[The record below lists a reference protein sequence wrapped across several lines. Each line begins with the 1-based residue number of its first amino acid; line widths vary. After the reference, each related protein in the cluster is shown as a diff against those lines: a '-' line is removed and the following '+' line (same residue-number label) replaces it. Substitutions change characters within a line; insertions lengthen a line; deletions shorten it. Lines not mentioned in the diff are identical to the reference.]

1 MTKAGLLRLTAIAL
15 TACIAMGGVLAA
27 IGAADPMAQTAA
39 SVAKNVKKALRIG
52 KRADRKA
59 TNALKTARRAE
70 KAAVVGSR
78 GPTGPAGSQGDR
90 GPQGPA
96 GANGTNGTNGTTGAT
111 GATGPQGTVGLWEV
125 IQATGTNGTPVRG
138 TASGAGR
145 LGNGTFYVSFAPT
158 DIGGCAYVA
167 NVGSVTDGTPP
178 ALYATVEQRTPIP
191 PGSPV
196 TDLRLRAFDGAGNL
210 TDPGSGNGFH
220 VAVFC

>member
-1 MTKAGLLRLTAIAL
+1 
-15 TACIAMGGVLAA
+15 MGGVLAA
-27 IGAADPMAQTAA
+27 TGAADPMAQTAA
-39 SVAKNVKKALRIG
+39 SVAKDVKKALRIG

-90 GPQGPA
+90 GPQG
-96 GANGTNGTNGTTGAT
+96 
-111 GATGPQGTVGLWEV
+111 TVGLWEV
-125 IQATGTNGTPVRG
+125 FQATGTTASHVRG
-138 TASGAGR
+138 TASGQGR

>member
-1 MTKAGLLRLTAIAL
+1 MLRLTAIGL
-15 TACIAMGGVLAA
+15 IACIAMGGVLAA
-27 IGAADPMAQTAA
+27 TGAADPIAQTAA

-70 KAAVVGSR
+70 KAAVAGSR
-78 GPTGPAGSQGDR
+78 GPTGPAGPQGER

-96 GANGTNGTNGTTGAT
+96 GTNGTNGTNGATGAT
-111 GATGPQGTVGLWEV
+111 GATGPQGSVGLWAV
-125 IQATGTNGTPVRG
+125 IEATGSNGTPVRG

-158 DIGGCAYVA
+158 DISGCAYLA
-167 NVGSVTDGTPP
+167 TVGSTSDGTPP
-178 ALYATVEQRTPIP
+178 ALYATVEQRT
-191 PGSPV
+191 GTT
-196 TDLRLRAFDGAGNL
+196 TDLRLRAFDANGNL

-220 VAVFC
+220 VAVFCP